1 MLVLMAVACL
11 LGVAGL
17 VSAQEGHPMTGT
29 WHGAWKASATDSK
42 PVVFFLRWD
51 NKNIVGEINPGRNS
65 MPIKIA
71 TLDPAKWALHMEATA
86 KDGSTVVID
95 GALEN
100 IGSYNRSLK
109 GTWTQGAAKGA
120 LEMTRD

>member
-1 MLVLMAVACL
+1 
-11 LGVAGL
+11 
-17 VSAQEGHPMTGT
+17 MTGT
-29 WHGAWKASATDSK
+29 WHGSWKASATESK

-65 MPIKIA
+65 MPIKVA
-71 TLDPAKWALHMEATA
+71 TLDPSKWALHMEADA
-86 KDGSTVVID
+86 KDGSKVVID
-95 GALEN
+95 GTLDN
-100 IGSYNRSLK
+100 LGSYNRVLK